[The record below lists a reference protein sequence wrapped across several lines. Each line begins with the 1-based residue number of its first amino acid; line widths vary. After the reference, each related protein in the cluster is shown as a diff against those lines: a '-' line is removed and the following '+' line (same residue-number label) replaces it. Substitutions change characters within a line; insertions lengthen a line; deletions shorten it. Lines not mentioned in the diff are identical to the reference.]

1 MRQKIRWLSLV
12 LGTLIIA
19 IFVIGGLR
27 AQAKEIE
34 TTGLDADSAKIILL
48 SDGSTVAN
56 DSVLKDGTRY
66 RIDYTWTI
74 PDGVQV
80 NDGDTA
86 KVYLPQNDNPHDDA
100 SGYVMATV
108 NGVKDVHV
116 GVLRVSA
123 DSDEATITF
132 NDALKDTN
140 VKREGHITISA
151 TGHGTATGGQDSN
164 STNSSDSTGTEPS
177 GSGGGTGGSGGSAT
191 NPSGSDSAGSGSYDL
206 NKVGWGA
213 SSVAL
218 NEVEAAPTEI
228 VWNVIF
234 DGRGDDFGDTTILD
248 ELGPYQTYIP
258 GSFVMNDYSKNVSYT
273 INTSGNNIMFG
284 FAAVHQPVGFTFR
297 TKLSDL
303 TGYGER
309 YNTAIMT
316 TTNSYPAGRDT
327 GASGTTTSAQVLAA
341 YNWGLKADVNG
352 DYFGSVQLTKYAT
365 KTGGD
370 SPDKKLSGAKYDLHS
385 TNDKTFSQQYVTGPE
400 GNLTVPGLRAGAYY
414 FSEAEAPSGYA
425 LNKNDVSFTIAPENG
440 TSAVQVSQYD
450 DLSSEPS
457 EPSSSSTSVPGE
469 PSGSSTSV
477 PSEPSGSS
485 TSVPS
490 EPSGSSTSVPSE
502 TSGSSTSVPSEP
514 SDSSASVPS
523 EPSSSSTSVPGIP
536 SSSTTSS
543 VPEIPSV
550 SHSSS
555 TPSGSKP
562 SGDDS
567 SEPSSS
573 SSRVVVTTTGGDTGQ
588 STPTSTAQ
596 SVSQSGNG
604 GVGDHSKITATM
616 TAKTDS
622 TKQPII
628 SRLPQTDDQK
638 ADVVFLGLLLLG
650 GTLSYTA
657 WRRNR
662 D

>member
-1 MRQKIRWLSLV
+1 MIGNLS
-12 LGTLIIA
+12 
-19 IFVIGGLR
+19 

-34 TTGLDADSAKIILL
+34 ATGLDADSAQIVLL
-48 SDGSTVAN
+48 SDGSVVAN

-66 RIDYTWTI
+66 RIDYTWKI

-80 NDGDTA
+80 NAGDTA
-86 KVYLPQNDNPHDDA
+86 KVYLPQNDNPHDSA
-100 SGYVMATV
+100 SGYVKATV
-108 NGVKDVHV
+108 NGVKDVNV

-123 DSDEATITF
+123 DSYEATITF

-140 VKREGHITISA
+140 VKREGHISISA
-151 TGHGTATGGQDSN
+151 WGHGTAVSGQDSN
-164 STNSSDSTGTEPS
+164 SISPSDSTGTEPS
-177 GSGGGTGGSGGSAT
+177 GSGGGTGGSDGST
-191 NPSGSDSAGSGSYDL
+191 TGPSGSGSAGSGSYDL

-218 NEVEAAPTEI
+218 NEVESAPSEI

-273 INTSGNNIMFG
+273 INPSGNNIMFD
-284 FAAVHQPVGFTFR
+284 FTAVHQPVGFTFR

-327 GASGTTTSAQVLAA
+327 GVSGTTTSAQVLAA
-341 YNWGLKADVNG
+341 LNWGLKADLSG
-352 DYFGSVQLTKYAT
+352 DYFGSVQLTKYAA
-365 KTGGD
+365 KTSAT
-370 SPDKKLSGAKYDLHS
+370 SPDKKLSGAKYNLYS

-425 LNKNDVSFTIAPENG
+425 VNKKQVSFTIAPENG
-440 TSAVQVSQYD
+440 TSTVPVSQYD
-450 DLSSEPS
+450 DLSSVPSESTGSSSSVPSESTGSSSSVPSESTGSSSSVPSESTGSSSSVPSESTGSSSSVPS
-457 EPSSSSTSVPGE
+457 EPSSSSA
-469 PSGSSTSV
+469 SV
-477 PSEPSGSS
+477 PSEPSG
-485 TSVPS
+485 
-490 EPSGSSTSVPSE
+490 
-502 TSGSSTSVPSEP
+502 
-514 SDSSASVPS
+514 SSASVPS

-562 SGDDS
+562 SGNDS

-573 SSRVVVTTTGGDTGQ
+573 SSRVIVTTTGGDTGQ

-604 GVGDHSKITATM
+604 GVGDHPEITATM

-622 TKQPII
+622 SKQPII